1 MKKTLMFSL
10 ALLLSACASAP
21 SYVVDETKN
30 GKNQPVS
37 LGIDDIDLQNAARDM
52 INSMLASPVFATSN
66 PNERHVLVISRIIND
81 TMQHFD
87 TDILIKKIRIALLNS
102 GKVYV
107 TTAIGANGAEDK
119 MSKDIRSLRDDDE
132 FNQKTIT
139 KKGTLISANRSLS
152 GKIIQR
158 NTRIKG
164 TFSDSQRVDYYFQ
177 LTVTNLDNGLAIW
190 EDEIKIN
197 KLGSNRSVAW

>member
-1 MKKTLMFSL
+1 MKKYYTL
-10 ALLLSACASAP
+10 ALALSLGACAAAP
-21 SYVVDETKN
+21 SYVVDEANN

-37 LGIDDIDLQNAARDM
+37 LGIDDIDLQNAARDL

-66 PNERHVLVISRIIND
+66 PNERHILVMSRITND

-87 TDILIKKIRIALLNS
+87 TDILTKKIRIALLNS
-102 GKVYV
+102 GRVYV
-107 TTAIGANGAEDK
+107 TTAIGANGAEDN
-119 MSKDIRSLRDDDE
+119 MTYATRELRDNDE
-132 FNQKTIT
+132 FNQKTIA
-139 KKGTLISANRSLS
+139 KKGTILSANRSLS

-177 LTVTNLDNGLAIW
+177 MTVTNLDNGLAIW

>member
-1 MKKTLMFSL
+1 MKKYYTL
-10 ALLLSACASAP
+10 ALALSLGACAAAP
-21 SYVVDETKN
+21 SYVVDEVNN

-37 LGIDDIDLQNAARDM
+37 LGIDDIDLQNAARDL

-132 FNQKTIT
+132 FNQKTIA

-190 EDEIKIN
+190 EDEIRIN

>member
-52 INSMLASPVFATSN
+52 INSMLASPVFASSN

-132 FNQKTIT
+132 FNQKTIA

>member
-1 MKKTLMFSL
+1 MKKSIIFSL
-10 ALLLSACASAP
+10 ALLFSACASAP
-21 SYVVDETKN
+21 TYVTDTNSNKA
-30 GKNQPVS
+30 VS
-37 LGIDDIDLQNAARDM
+37 LGIDDRDLQNAASEL
-52 INSMLASPVFATSN
+52 INSMLASPAFVSAN
-66 PNERHVLVISRIIND
+66 PNAKHVLVIGRISND

-87 TDILIKKIRIALLNS
+87 TDILVKKIRIALTNS
-102 GKVYV
+102 GKVV
-107 TTAIGANGAEDK
+107 VSTALGANGAEDK
-119 MSKDIRSLRDDDE
+119 MTYEMRELRDNDE
-132 FNQKTIT
+132 FNQKTIA
-139 KKGTLISANRSLS
+139 KKGTLLAANRSLT

-177 LTVTNLDNGLAIW
+177 MSVTDINRGYAIW

>member
-1 MKKTLMFSL
+1 MKKYYML
-10 ALLLSACASAP
+10 ALALSLGACASAP
-21 SYVVDETKN
+21 SYVVDEVNN

-107 TTAIGANGAEDK
+107 TTAIGANGTEDK
-119 MSKDIRSLRDDDE
+119 MSKDVRSLRDDDE
-132 FNQKTIT
+132 FNQKTIA
-139 KKGTLISANRSLS
+139 KKGSLISANRSLS

-177 LTVTNLDNGLAIW
+177 LSVTNLDTGLAIW
-190 EDEIKIN
+190 EDEVRIN

>member
-132 FNQKTIT
+132 FNQKTIA